1 MVTPRPL
8 KVAFTDFV
16 FENRDCIQLDGF
28 EFSIYPPLRTADDI
42 VAAATGADILC
53 MRDQF
58 GQVTG
63 NVFDRLPDLKL
74 VVTRSVGYDH
84 IDLQE
89 ATRRGIPVCHI
100 PDYGAHMIAEQT
112 FGLLLAVARNVVRG
126 NERYVRER
134 RFSDQG
140 LQGVELFG
148 KTLGVI
154 GTGRIG
160 THCIRIAKGFSMRVI
175 AHDVHQNDALAQEL
189 DFKYLPLEELL
200 AESDFI
206 SLNVTLSEAT
216 HHLID
221 AERLAEMKRGAILVN
236 TARGA
241 VVDTQALIDALGS
254 GHLAGAGLDVLEDE
268 RDVYHDFGKLNVV
281 ITPHLGWYTDGAVS
295 RILNITFDILTA
307 FKNGKVIHQVAKT

>member
-1 MVTPRPL
+1 MVNPRPL

-16 FENRDCIQLDGF
+16 FENRERIQLDGF

-42 VAAATGADILC
+42 VAAATGSDILC

-63 NVFDRLPDLKL
+63 DVFDRLPNLKL

-89 ATRRGIPVCHI
+89 AARRGIPVCHI
-100 PDYGAHMIAEQT
+100 PDYGAHMIAEQA

-126 NERYVRER
+126 NERYVHER
-134 RFSDQG
+134 HFSDLG
-140 LQGVELFG
+140 LQGIELFG

-160 THCIRIAKGFSMRVI
+160 THCVRIAKGFGMRVV
-175 AHDVHQNDALAQEL
+175 AFDVNKNDTLAQEL
-189 DFKYLPLEELL
+189 DFKYLPLKELL
-200 AESDFI
+200 AESDFV

-216 HHLID
+216 HHLIN
-221 AERLAEMKRGAILVN
+221 AERLALMKKGSILVN

-241 VVDTQALIDALGS
+241 VVDTQALMAALRT

-268 RDVYHDFGKLNVV
+268 RDVYHDFGNLNVV
-281 ITPHLGWYTDGAVS
+281 VTPHLGWYTDGAVS
-295 RILNITFDILTA
+295 RILQITFDILSA
-307 FKNGKVIHQVAKT
+307 YKRGEVIHRVAQV